1 MLNALFVSVKMLCLS
16 LLTGLSFRECYTG
29 LIYSK
34 VIPAMF
40 FLLQE
45 AQNARLRLGLALVLS
60 ENNTPTVTKLQEGK
74 GGAV

>member
-1 MLNALFVSVKMLCLS
+1 
-16 LLTGLSFRECYTG
+16 
-29 LIYSK
+29 
-34 VIPAMF
+34 MF

-45 AQNARLRLGLALVLS
+45 AQNARLRLSLALVLS